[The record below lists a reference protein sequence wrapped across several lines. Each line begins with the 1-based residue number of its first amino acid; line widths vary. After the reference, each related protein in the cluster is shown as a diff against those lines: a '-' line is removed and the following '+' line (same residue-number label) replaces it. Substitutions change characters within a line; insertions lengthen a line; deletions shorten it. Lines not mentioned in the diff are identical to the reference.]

1 MNITYRRPYCTT
13 CRLIWGKP
21 SIGRVFNCNQC
32 GKPLTL
38 KSFNPWLKALAGVGI
53 VVGGL
58 LTMTIPWFPVFW
70 IGGLI
75 FGPMFMFN
83 GVRQW
88 LKIRKLDGDSG
99 PKTPTERLKQ
109 GGILTCKKCGIKNRV
124 ASHSRKL
131 RPICGNC
138 KAVLTESVLVATK
151 RVALRLKPVWIG
163 ISVVAVVIVLAV
175 LANQVPTRS
184 PSLSQTPPPR
194 VETRAPPPPDFDQPL
209 QPLPFNGS
217 ESTYS
222 VAEAV
227 APLTI
232 STRQGTGHYFVK
244 IVDWTTDAPVL
255 TVFVQSGQSVST
267 KVPLGS
273 YRIKY
278 AAGSQWYGETYLFG
292 PDTGYS
298 MADKRFDFREIGNQ
312 VSGFTV
318 ELFLQP
324 NGNLRTKRITSKDF

>member
-1 MNITYRRPYCTT
+1 MNYKRPYCTT

-38 KSFNPWLKALAGVGI
+38 KSFNPWLKVLAGVCI

-58 LTMTIPWFPVFW
+58 FTLTILQFPVFW
-70 IGGLI
+70 IGGLL

-83 GVRQW
+83 GARQW

-99 PKTPTERLKQ
+99 QDTPTERLIQ
-109 GGILTCKKCGIKNRV
+109 GGILTCKKCGSKNRV
-124 ASHSRKL
+124 ASYSRKL

-138 KAVLTESVLVATK
+138 KALLTESVLVVAK
-151 RVALRLKPVWIG
+151 RFAFRFKLVWIG
-163 ISVVAVVIVLAV
+163 ISVAVGIIVLAV
-175 LANQVPTRS
+175 LAYHTPTRKPALPKT
-184 PSLSQTPPPR
+184 PSAR
-194 VETRAPPPPDFDQPL
+194 VETRPAPPSNFDQPL
-209 QPLPFNGS
+209 HPLPVNGS
-217 ESTYS
+217 QTTYS
-222 VAEAV
+222 MRNPV

-244 IVDWTTDAPVL
+244 IVSCTTDEPVI
-255 TVFVQSGQSVST
+255 TVFVQSGQSVNT

-273 YRIKY
+273 YKIKY

-292 PDTGYS
+292 PDTSYS
-298 MADKRFDFREIGNQ
+298 MADKRFDFEEIGNQ

-318 ELFLQP
+318 QLFLQP
-324 NGNLRTKRITSKDF
+324 YGNLRTKRIKPKDF

>member
-1 MNITYRRPYCTT
+1 MNITYRRPYCST

-21 SIGRVFNCNQC
+21 SIGRVTNCNQC

-53 VVGGL
+53 VVSGL
-58 LTMTIPWFPVFW
+58 LTMTIPWFPVYW
-70 IGGLI
+70 IGALL

-88 LKIRKLDGDSG
+88 LKIRKLDGDSERQ
-99 PKTPTERLKQ
+99 TPTERLKQ
-109 GGILTCKKCGIKNRV
+109 GGILTCKKCGTKNWV
-124 ASHSRKL
+124 SSHSREL

-138 KAVLTESVLVATK
+138 KAVLAESVLVAAG
-151 RVALRLKPVWIG
+151 RVAFRHKSVWIG
-163 ISVVAVVIVLAV
+163 ICVVAGAIVLAV
-175 LANQVPTRS
+175 LASQAPKLAS
-184 PSLSQTPPPR
+184 SLSQTPPPR
-194 VETRAPPPPDFDQPL
+194 VEPRPPPPPDFDQPL
-209 QPLPFNGS
+209 QPLPLNGS
-217 ESTYS
+217 ENTYS
-222 VAEAV
+222 MAQAV

-232 STRQGTGHYFVK
+232 STRHGTGHYFVK
-244 IVDWTTDAPVL
+244 IVDWATGAPVM
-255 TVFVQSGQSVST
+255 TVFVRSGDLVNT

-273 YRIKY
+273 YKIKY

-292 PDTGYS
+292 PDTSYS
-298 MADKRFDFREIGNQ
+298 MADKRFDFKEIGNQ

-324 NGNLRTKRITSKDF
+324 HGNLRTKRIGPKDF

>member
-1 MNITYRRPYCTT
+1 MS

-21 SIGRVFNCNQC
+21 SIGRVLNCNQC
-32 GKPLTL
+32 GQPLIL
-38 KSFNPWLKALAGVGI
+38 KSFNPLLKAIVGLGI
-53 VVGGL
+53 ILGGL
-58 LTMTIPWFPVFW
+58 LTMTIPRFPVFW
-70 IGGLI
+70 IGGLL
-75 FGPMFMFN
+75 FGPVFIFN
-83 GVRQW
+83 GIRQW
-88 LKIRKLDGDSG
+88 LKIRTLDGGSG
-99 PKTPTERLKQ
+99 RKTPTERLKQ
-109 GGILTCKKCGIKNRV
+109 GGILTCKKCGSKNQV

-138 KAVLTESVLVATK
+138 KAVLTESALAATK

-163 ISVVAVVIVLAV
+163 LSVVAGVIVLAV
-175 LANQVPTRS
+175 LANQALTHAPAVPQT
-184 PSLSQTPPPR
+184 SLPH
-194 VETRAPPPPDFDQPL
+194 VETRPPPPPDFDQPV
-209 QPLPFNGS
+209 QALPFNGS

-222 VAEAV
+222 MAEAV

-244 IVDWTTDAPVL
+244 IVDWATEAPVM
-255 TVFVQSGQSVST
+255 TVFVRSGQSVST

-273 YRIKY
+273 YKIKY

-292 PDTGYS
+292 PETSYS
-298 MADKRFDFREIGNQ
+298 MAEKRFDFEEIANQ

-324 NGNLRTKRITSKDF
+324 NGNLRTKRIRPKDF